1 MTWFLLEQ
9 INAQV
14 TGARYELYAK
24 NFGLKSR
31 VTVACGSRRDL
42 VCLDWR
48 PVVMPGSRRYQC
60 ATRPAQR
67 DPRAVLG
74 RGGRSEIPTRPVI
87 SLSRTL

>member
-14 TGARYELYAK
+14 TGAHYELYAK

-42 VCLDWR
+42 V
-48 PVVMPGSRRYQC
+48 
-60 ATRPAQR
+60 TRPAQR
-67 DPRAVLG
+67 DPRSVLG